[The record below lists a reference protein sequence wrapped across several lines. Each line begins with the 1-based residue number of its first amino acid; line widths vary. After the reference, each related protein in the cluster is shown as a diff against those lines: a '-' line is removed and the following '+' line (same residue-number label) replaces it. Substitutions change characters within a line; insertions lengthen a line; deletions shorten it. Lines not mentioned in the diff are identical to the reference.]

1 MLTSAGAAAKPKNAA
16 TAFMSLIKVPF
27 LVLACVSLAAAELT
41 LSGRGHAYVAILAG
55 QRARPLN
62 GAFNNVPVLHSNQ
75 PEIVTG
81 PGILV
86 NTAPGSA
93 IAAET
98 NRPLSNASYTFNG
111 AFGVHMHHKYY
122 PSDASKLG
130 GSRSRGLLTLALIAS
145 NPGKTSVTL
154 KFKRGSVK
162 NSFEAPYHSNKL
174 MGVKPLGK
182 RPWNTG
188 PGDAT
193 AVQLLR
199 NELDRKV
206 PDSVTI
212 PAGGRVVVVRT
223 VLPARGIANG
233 LLQGQSDGPFTM
245 AVVATE
251 QTSSDQKLF
260 SILDSGRL
268 APGRIYLN
276 RIREIQLG
284 RVFSR
289 VAGVALGDEYR
300 ASINHNLS
308 QGALHVPLT
317 STSRHHFG
325 TQDIQVNPLAVRM
338 IDSALNNIG
347 TYGVRYSVTLNLI
360 GSGNYKLVMSH
371 PVVSGKKA
379 FTAFRGSMQIEQKNT
394 LQEIHVGLRSG
405 ESLALTDINLLPDQD
420 TPVKVTLV
428 YPADAT
434 PGHLLSVVPVD
445 QLALLRR
452 RQLQQKSAQQTITI
466 KKTRTV
472 SPKMPPPLPA
482 QQQNVPLK
490 PVVSQ
495 QPSLMSPKPSA
506 NQVRPADRALEA
518 EPKSDPRY
526 TDAIRTQQQW
536 LRQLQGR

>member
-1 MLTSAGAAAKPKNAA
+1 MHTCAGAAAKQSNAA

-27 LVLACVSLAAAELT
+27 LVLACVSLGALELAG
-41 LSGRGHAYVAILAG
+41 SGRSNAYVAILAG
-55 QRARPLN
+55 ERARPLN
-62 GAFNNVPVLHSNQ
+62 GVFNNVPVLHSNQ

-86 NTAPGSA
+86 NTAPGAA
-93 IAAET
+93 IAAEN
-98 NRPLSNASYTFNG
+98 NRPLNNATYTFNG
-111 AFGVHMHHKYY
+111 EFGVHMHHKYY

-145 NPGKTSVTL
+145 NPGQKSVTL
-154 KFKRGSVK
+154 RFKQGSVK

-206 PDSVTI
+206 PDSVII

-233 LLQGQSDGPFTM
+233 LLQGRSSGPFTM
-245 AVVATE
+245 AVVASE
-251 QTSSDQKLF
+251 QTSSDQNLF
-260 SILDSGRL
+260 SILDRGRL
-268 APGRIYLN
+268 APGRIYLD

-300 ASINHNLS
+300 ASINHDLS

-325 TQDIQVNPLAVRM
+325 TRDIQVNPLAVRM

-347 TYGVRYSVTLNLI
+347 TYGVRYTVTLNLV
-360 GSGNYKLVMSH
+360 GNGNYQLVMSH
-371 PVVSGKKA
+371 PVVAGKKP

-405 ESLALTDINLLPDQD
+405 ESLALTDINLSQGQE
-420 TPVKVTLV
+420 TPVKVKLV

-452 RQLQQKSAQQTITI
+452 RQLQQRTAQENITI
-466 KKTRTV
+466 KKTKV
-472 SPKMPPPLPA
+472 VAPKTLPPLPDV
-482 QQQNVPLK
+482 QQKVPLK
-490 PVVSQ
+490 PVFSL
-495 QPSLMSPKPSA
+495 QPSITSPKPSSKPI
-506 NQVRPADRALEA
+506 RPVDQAQNVE
-518 EPKSDPRY
+518 STNDPRY

>member
-1 MLTSAGAAAKPKNAA
+1 
-16 TAFMSLIKVPF
+16 MSLIRVQY
-27 LVLACVSLAAAELT
+27 LVLACVSFAATELT
-41 LSGRGHAYVAILAG
+41 LSGRSHAYVAILAG

-154 KFKRGSVK
+154 EFKRGSVK

-212 PAGGRVVVVRT
+212 PAGGRVAVVRT
-223 VLPARGIANG
+223 ILPARGIANG

-245 AVVATE
+245 VVVATD
-251 QTSSDQKLF
+251 QTGSDQKLF

-284 RVFSR
+284 HVFSR

-300 ASINHNLS
+300 ASVNYDLS

-338 IDSALNNIG
+338 IDSALDNIG
-347 TYGVRYSVTLNLI
+347 TYGVRYSITLNLI

-495 QPSLMSPKPSA
+495 QPSLVSPKPSA
-506 NQVRPADRALEA
+506 NQVRPADRAIDA

>member
-1 MLTSAGAAAKPKNAA
+1 MPNSAGAAAKPTNAA
-16 TAFMSLIKVPF
+16 TALMSLIRVPF
-27 LVLACVSLAAAELT
+27 LVLAWVSFVAAELT
-41 LSGRGHAYVAILAG
+41 LSSRSHAYVAILAG
-55 QRARPLN
+55 QRARALN
-62 GAFNNVPVLHSNQ
+62 GTFNNVPVLHSNQ
-75 PEIVTG
+75 PEIVMG

-86 NTAPGSA
+86 DTAPGSA
-93 IAAET
+93 IASEN

-111 AFGVHMHHKYY
+111 EFGVHMHHKYY
-122 PSDASKLG
+122 PSDNSKLG

-145 NPGKTSVTL
+145 NPSKKAVTL
-154 KFKRGSVK
+154 RFKRGSVK
-162 NSFEAPYHSNKL
+162 NSFEAPYHISKL

-212 PAGGRVVVVRT
+212 PAGRRVVVVRT
-223 VLPARGIANG
+223 ILPARGIANG
-233 LLQGQSDGPFTM
+233 LLQGQSDGPFSM
-245 AVVATE
+245 AVVASE

-260 SILDSGRL
+260 SVLDAGRL
-268 APGRIYLN
+268 ALGRIYLN
-276 RIREIQLG
+276 RIKEIQLG

-300 ASINHNLS
+300 ASINHDLS

-347 TYGVRYSVTLNLI
+347 TYGVRYMVTLNLA
-360 GSGNYKLVMSH
+360 GTGNYQLVMSH
-371 PVVSGKKA
+371 PVVSGKKT

-405 ESLALTDINLLPDQD
+405 ESLALADINLLPSQD
-420 TPVKVTLV
+420 TTVKVTLV

-434 PGHLLSVVPVD
+434 PGHLLSVVSVD

-452 RQLQQKSAQQTITI
+452 RQLKQQSAQQTNTT
-466 KKTRTV
+466 KTTRTV
-472 SPKMPPPLPA
+472 SPKIAQPLPA
-482 QQQNVPLK
+482 RQQEVPLK
-490 PVVSQ
+490 PVLSQ
-495 QPSLMSPKPSA
+495 QPSFMSSGPSA
-506 NQVRPADRALEA
+506 NQVRPADRALDV
-518 EPKSDPRY
+518 EPKRDPRY
-526 TDAIRTQQQW
+526 TDAMRTQQQW
-536 LRQLQGR
+536 LRLLQGR

>member
-1 MLTSAGAAAKPKNAA
+1 MQTCAGAAAKQSNAA
-16 TAFMSLIKVPF
+16 TALMSRIQVSL
-27 LVLACVSLAAAELT
+27 LVLACVSIGAVELA
-41 LSGRGHAYVAILAG
+41 SSRRGHAYVAILAG

-62 GAFNNVPVLHSNQ
+62 GDFNNVPVLHSNQ

-86 NTAPGSA
+86 NTAPGAA
-93 IAAET
+93 IASEN
-98 NRPLSNASYTFNG
+98 NRPLNNATYTFNG
-111 AFGVHMHHKYY
+111 EFGVHMHHKYY
-122 PSDASKLG
+122 PSDVSKLG
-130 GSRSRGLLTLALIAS
+130 GSRSRGLLTLALIAA
-145 NPGKTSVTL
+145 NPGQKSVTL
-154 KFKRGSVK
+154 RFKRGSVK

-212 PAGGRVVVVRT
+212 PAGGRIVVVRT
-223 VLPARGIANG
+223 ILPARGIANG

-245 AVVATE
+245 AVVASE
-251 QTSSDQKLF
+251 QTSSDQDLF
-260 SILDSGRL
+260 TVLDRGRL

-300 ASINHNLS
+300 ASINHDLS

-325 TQDIQVNPLAVRM
+325 TRDIQVNPLAVRM

-347 TYGVRYSVTLNLI
+347 TYGVRYSVTLNLV
-360 GSGNYKLVMSH
+360 GNGNYQLVMSH
-371 PVVSGKKA
+371 PVVSGKQP

-394 LQEIHVGLRSG
+394 MQEIHVGLRSG
-405 ESLALTDINLLPDQD
+405 ESLALTDINLLEDQN

-445 QLALLRR
+445 QLAVLRR
-452 RQLQQKSAQQTITI
+452 RQLQQRTAQQNITI
-466 KKTRTV
+466 KKTTAV
-472 SPKMPPPLPA
+472 APKTPPPLPEI
-482 QQQNVPLK
+482 QQKVPIK
-490 PVVSQ
+490 PVLSL
-495 QPSLMSPKPSA
+495 QPSIM
-506 NQVRPADRALEA
+506 V
-518 EPKSDPRY
+518 PKSSSPPTNDPRY
-526 TDAIRTQQQW
+526 TDANRSQQQW